1 MSQKLTIKEVKE
13 SNKIYNEQIELDV
26 QVGDKE
32 YTVKFK
38 PYFSNIEV
46 KNLVDDIQLFHV
58 NAKKEKLEIQD
69 DEIDDMNGYFIV
81 RHFSDIKMTTSKKAK
96 TLYAEFKEAINSDL
110 FTVILKSIPEE
121 SYAKVYDRIKDITE
135 LGAKLENQI
144 RQLQQYGQEVKEKHG
159 LGKVENN
166 VQ

>member
-1 MSQKLTIKEVKE
+1 MKQKLTMKEVKE
-13 SNKIYNEQIELDV
+13 SNKVFEEQIELPV
-26 QVGDKE
+26 QVGDRE

-38 PYFSNIEV
+38 PYFSNVEV

-69 DEIDDMNGYFIV
+69 DEIDDINGYFII
-81 RHFSDIKMTTSKKAK
+81 RHFSDIKMTTSKKVK

-121 SYAKVYDRIKDITE
+121 SYAKVYDRIKDINE
-135 LGAKLENQI
+135 LGARLENQI
-144 RQLQQYGQEVKEKHG
+144 KQLQQYGKEVKEKHG
-159 LGKVENN
+159 LGKVEDS